1 MKKIFYVIFLTL
13 TGFGCLTTWCFYWI
27 INDPSR
33 AYGVLYRGFS
43 MGQQIR
49 SSFKRLVSTS
59 SVPGNVDILS
69 ISNQDFH
76 GLSLPPLQLNKSSI
90 CPETRL
96 PGLRGLLDL
105 NMTVCTMKE
114 AENAVF
120 KKQTTAVGDIV
131 STANKKL
138 SNYMMISNNYY
149 EASIN
154 NGLNYTVDNYTYLPG
169 GLWIPKECK
178 PKWKVAIII
187 PFRDRHEHLPNLL
200 RHLVLMLMKQRLEFG
215 VFVIEQANTD
225 SFNRAMLLNV
235 GFIESLKFNKWDC
248 YIFHDVD
255 HIPENDNNYYG
266 CGLLPRHFVRGVD
279 KYGYWLPTNRT
290 FGGVSGVTREQFIR
304 VNGATNIF
312 WGWGGEDDDLWNR
325 LSFAGYSLSRPVGNV
340 GYYKSMQHYNKGTLS
355 FINRFGLLRK
365 SKERNFYDGL
375 NNIDYDL
382 SGLTIEKLY
391 FNISADVHR
400 IDLNISMENSLVDKY
415 ICNNCF

>member
-1 MKKIFYVIFLTL
+1 
-13 TGFGCLTTWCFYWI
+13 
-27 INDPSR
+27 
-33 AYGVLYRGFS
+33 
-43 MGQQIR
+43 MGHQIR

-59 SVPGNVDILS
+59 SVSRNVDILS
-69 ISNQDFH
+69 ISNRDFH

-120 KKQTTAVGDIV
+120 KKQTT
-131 STANKKL
+131 
-138 SNYMMISNNYY
+138 
-149 EASIN
+149 E
-154 NGLNYTVDNYTYLPG
+154 PG

-187 PFRDRHEHLPNLL
+187 PFRDRHEHLPNLI
-200 RHLVLMLMKQRLEFG
+200 RHLVPMLMTQRLEFG

-290 FGGVSGVTREQFIR
+290 FGGVSGVTREQFLR

-340 GYYKSMQHYNKGTLS
+340 GYYKSMQHYNKGDIQLNLVLFS

-382 SGLTIEKLY
+382 SALTIEKLY

-400 IDLNISMENSLVDKY
+400 IHLNISMENSLVDKY